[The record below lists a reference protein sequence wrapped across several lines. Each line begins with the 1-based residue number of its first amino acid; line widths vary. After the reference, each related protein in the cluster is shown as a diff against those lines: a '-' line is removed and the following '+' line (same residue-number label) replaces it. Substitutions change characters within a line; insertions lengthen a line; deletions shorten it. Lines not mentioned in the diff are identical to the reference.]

1 MPLRDRLLCAAV
13 IVFLIGNLWPNQA
26 QATEPSTLSP
36 AKTPQP
42 PSLNE
47 KDLFPYKQKG
57 RGTLAGQA
65 FLVSPSG
72 KAMTQAGAPV
82 HLIPI
87 TPYTRYWFDRN
98 VRTTSCSATETPASP
113 ESITPA
119 PRTPTDCPH
128 EALTKLQTE
137 KRLVPYL
144 RTTRTNPTGHFWFT
158 KIPAGRYYIV
168 SLIEEGSGNHQ
179 DERLGGL
186 AWLPID
192 LDPGEKLT
200 NLVVTD
206 CKASLC

>member
-1 MPLRDRLLCAAV
+1 MPLRGQLLYAAV
-13 IVFLIGNLWPNQA
+13 IVLLLGNLWSNQA
-26 QATEPSTLSP
+26 QAIEPGTLSP
-36 AKTPQP
+36 AMTPPP
-42 PSLNE
+42 PSLIE
-47 KDLFPYKQKG
+47 KDFFPYKQKG
-57 RGTLAGQA
+57 RGTLAGQT
-65 FLVSPSG
+65 FLGSPSG
-72 KAMTQAGAPV
+72 KAITQAGAPV

-87 TPYTRYWFDRN
+87 TPYTRHWFDHS
-98 VRTTSCSATETPASP
+98 VRTTSCSAIGTPASP
-113 ESITPA
+113 ENAAA
-119 PRTPTDCPH
+119 PRTPTDCAR
-128 EALTKLQTE
+128 EALTRLQME
-137 KRLVPYL
+137 KRLAPYL
-144 RTTRTNPTGHFWFT
+144 RTTKANPTGHFWFT